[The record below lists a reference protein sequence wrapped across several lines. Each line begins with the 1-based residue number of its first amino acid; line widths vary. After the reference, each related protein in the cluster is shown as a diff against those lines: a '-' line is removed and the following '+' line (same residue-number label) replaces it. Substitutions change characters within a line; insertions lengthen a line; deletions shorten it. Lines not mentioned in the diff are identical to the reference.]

1 MGGNVKPNIGITS
14 VLKKTLINKRTFR
27 ITLLK
32 VLKNFND
39 VRRTLIID
47 FFDAL
52 YRVIELDFDAIKA
65 YQTAIDRLG
74 DEGYRETLEQFK
86 EDHQRHINDFS
97 NYLRE
102 QGKKFPVEADVKSI
116 LTQGKVMIAG
126 LTTDRAILRAM
137 RSNEEDTNQ
146 AYERI
151 LSHPDRPEGL
161 EQSLDKALQDERRH
175 RDWLSQ
181 EIDKDYQAT
190 GT

>member
-1 MGGNVKPNIGITS
+1 MV
-14 VLKKTLINKRTFR
+14 TFAG
-27 ITLLK
+27 TQS
-32 VLKNFND
+32 N
-39 VRRTLIID
+39 

-65 YQTAIDRLG
+65 YQAAIDRVD
-74 DEGYRETLEQFK
+74 DENYREVLERFK
-86 EDHQRHINDFS
+86 EDHQRHVDEFS
-97 NYLRE
+97 KYLRE
-102 QGKKFPVEADVKSI
+102 QGKKFPSEADVKSI

-137 RSNEEDTNQ
+137 RSNEEDTNK

-151 LSHPDRPEGL
+151 VSHPDKPEGL
-161 EQSLDKALQDERRH
+161 KQVLEKALQDERRH

-181 EIDKDYQAT
+181 EIDKDYRAT

>member
-1 MGGNVKPNIGITS
+1 MV
-14 VLKKTLINKRTFR
+14 TFAG
-27 ITLLK
+27 TQS
-32 VLKNFND
+32 N
-39 VRRTLIID
+39 

-52 YRVIELDFDAIKA
+52 YRVIELDFDAVKA

-74 DEGYRETLEQFK
+74 DEGYRKTLEQFK

-102 QGKKFPVEADVKSI
+102 QGKKFPIEADVKSI

-146 AYERI
+146 AYERV

-161 EQSLDKALQDERRH
+161 KQSLDKALQDERRH
-175 RDWLSQ
+175 RDLLSQ

>member
-1 MGGNVKPNIGITS
+1 MV
-14 VLKKTLINKRTFR
+14 TFAG
-27 ITLLK
+27 TQS
-32 VLKNFND
+32 N
-39 VRRTLIID
+39 